1 MIRFTP
7 APNPDDVRPNT
18 HYRSD
23 GDRERRTQNRQHSR
37 GRVGL
42 GLILA
47 AGLLAGCGSDTVDLT
62 EGFYGTVVAEEP
74 RAALLAR
81 DVLVAG
87 GSAADAAVT
96 MFFALS
102 ATLPSSVGVT
112 ASGSCVVH
120 DPESQTV
127 QRLEFL
133 PRPASDL
140 PNATTLPLA
149 PRAMFALHA
158 RHGTKPLGE
167 LIIQAER
174 IARFGTPLS
183 RAFAQELSED
193 GAALAGDPSAAALYR
208 PNGRPL
214 PQGAEVS
221 QVALAAT
228 LARLRSEGVGT
239 LYSGGLGR
247 TFVEGAAAAGYAV
260 DPDRLR
266 DALPT
271 WIRVTEI
278 EHDNHVWGVAAPT
291 QNDLRLAQAALSMI
305 LESGD
310 WANEDAATRAHLL
323 AAALGEATLMA
334 GSNTAIT
341 PQALE
346 QAADRLSADRTPNTA
361 QQPQLAAMLGT
372 SAGHRAGATSFF
384 AVDRRGLGVG
394 CAVGLGA
401 PFGTGRM
408 IPTLGVFLAP
418 VRAEAVNGPGAFSLI
433 VGNENTGQFHMAASG
448 AGGRRAVSSM
458 LQTVL
463 DHWVGRIKIDDVPA
477 RPRSH
482 YAGGINTV
490 FVEPETEAS
499 TVGAL
504 RQRGYQ
510 VAPAQTIAT
519 GSAFRCV
526 EGLPRREIICGVAK
540 DPRSTGLMFFE
551 FGG

>member
-7 APNPDDVRPNT
+7 APSPDDVRPNT

-23 GDRERRTQNRQHSR
+23 GDRGRRTQIRPRSAR
-37 GRVGL
+37 RIAL

-47 AGLLAGCGSDTVDLT
+47 AGFLTGCGSDTVDLT

-81 DVLVAG
+81 DVLVEG

-120 DPESQTV
+120 DPESKTV
-127 QRLEFL
+127 QLLDFL
-133 PRPASDL
+133 PRPSSDA

-174 IARFGTPLS
+174 IARFGAPVS
-183 RAFAQELSED
+183 RAFAQELAAD
-193 GAALAGDPSAAALYR
+193 GAVVASDPAAAALYLPGRR
-208 PNGRPL
+208 PAA
-214 PQGAEVS
+214 QGAELS
-221 QVALAAT
+221 QVVLAAT

-239 LYSGGLGR
+239 LYSGGLSR
-247 TFVEGAAAAGYAV
+247 EFIDGAAAAGYAV
-260 DPDRLR
+260 DPNRLR
-266 DALPT
+266 DALPG
-271 WIRVTEI
+271 WVRVTEI

-291 QNDLRLAQAALSMI
+291 QADLRLAQATLGMI
-305 LESGD
+305 LEGGD
-310 WANEDAATRAHLL
+310 WADGDEGDRADLL
-323 AAALGEATLMA
+323 ASALGEAAVLA
-334 GSNTAIT
+334 GTDTAIT
-341 PQALE
+341 PETLR
-346 QAADRLSADRTPNTA
+346 QAASRLSGDRQANSA
-361 QQPQLAAMLGT
+361 RQPQLAAMLGT

-384 AVDRRGLGVG
+384 AVDSRGQGVG

-401 PFGTGRM
+401 PFGTGKM

-418 VRAEAVNGPGAFSLI
+418 VRAEAVNGPGAYALV

-448 AGGRRAVSSM
+448 AGGRRAISSM
-458 LQTVL
+458 LETTL
-463 DHWVGRIKIDDVPA
+463 DHWVRRIKIEDVPA
-477 RPRSH
+477 LPRSH
-482 YAGGINTV
+482 YAGGINTI
-490 FVEPETEAS
+490 FIEPNTPAPV
-499 TVGAL
+499 VGDL

-510 VAPAQTIAT
+510 VAPAQTVAT

-526 EGLPRREIICGVAK
+526 EGLPRSELRCGVAK
-540 DPRSTGLMFFE
+540 DPRSAGLMFFE
-551 FGG
+551 FGD

>member
-18 HYRSD
+18 HYPSD
-23 GDRERRTQNRQHSR
+23 GHRERRTQSPPRSAR
-37 GRVGL
+37 RIGL
-42 GLILA
+42 GLVLA
-47 AGLLAGCGSDTVDLT
+47 AGLLTGCGSDTVDLT

-81 DVLVAG
+81 DVLVDG

-120 DPESQTV
+120 DPQSKTV

-133 PRPASDL
+133 PRPSSDA

-158 RHGTKPLGE
+158 RHGTTPLGE
-167 LIIQAER
+167 LIIRAER
-174 IARFGTPLS
+174 IARFGAPVS
-183 RAFAQELSED
+183 RALAQELIED
-193 GAALAGDPSAAALYR
+193 GGAVAGDPNAAALYR
-208 PNGRPL
+208 PGGRPL
-214 PQGAEVS
+214 AQGAELS
-221 QVALAAT
+221 QVVLAAT

-239 LYSGGLGR
+239 LYSGALGR
-247 TFVEGAAAAGYAV
+247 AFVEGAAAAGYAV

-266 DALPT
+266 DALPRWT
-271 WIRVTEI
+271 PITEI
-278 EHDNHVWGVAAPT
+278 EHDNHLWGVAAPT
-291 QNDLRLAQAALSMI
+291 EADLRLAQAALGMI

-310 WANEDAATRAHLL
+310 WADGDDAARAHLL
-323 AAALGEATLMA
+323 AAALGEAALLA
-334 GSNTAIT
+334 GTNTAIT
-341 PQALE
+341 PDVLR
-346 QAADRLSADRTPNTA
+346 QAASRITGDRRADSAN
-361 QQPQLAAMLGT
+361 QPLLAAMLGT
-372 SAGHRAGATSFF
+372 SSGHRAGATSFF
-384 AVDRRGLGVG
+384 AVDSRGLGVG

-401 PFGTGRM
+401 PFGTGRT

-433 VGNENTGQFHMAASG
+433 VGNQNTGQFHMAASG
-448 AGGRRAVSSM
+448 AGGRRAISSM
-458 LQTVL
+458 LETVL
-463 DHWVGRIKIDDVPA
+463 DHWVRRIRIDDVPA
-477 RPRSH
+477 LPRSH
-482 YAGGINTV
+482 YAGGINTI
-490 FVEPETEAS
+490 FVEPATDAS
-499 TVGAL
+499 VVGSL

-510 VAPAQTIAT
+510 VAPAETIAT
-519 GSAFRCV
+519 GHAFRCV
-526 EGLPRREIICGVAK
+526 EGLPRREIRCGVAK
-540 DPRSTGLMFFE
+540 DPRSSGLMFFE